1 MFKKGITMHL
11 KLEASEITNHKI
23 IINTTS
29 GSTLVFS
36 TRYYSFREHAGQL
49 QIRGQQHVI
58 ISIEKV
64 S

>member
-1 MFKKGITMHL
+1 MRL
-11 KLEASEITNHKI
+11 KLEASEITITNHKI

-49 QIRGQQHVI
+49 QIRGQQHII
-58 ISIEKV
+58 ISVEKV
-64 S
+64 F